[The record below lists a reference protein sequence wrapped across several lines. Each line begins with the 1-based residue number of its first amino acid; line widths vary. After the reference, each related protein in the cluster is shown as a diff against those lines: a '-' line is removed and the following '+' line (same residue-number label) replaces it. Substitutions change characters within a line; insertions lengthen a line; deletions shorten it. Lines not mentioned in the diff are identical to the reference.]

1 MKCVRFIFIV
11 IVHVWPRN
19 EPKFV
24 LSPCTSSSL
33 VRPHRGLL
41 NNHSNLDLDLSTWI
55 LVENSQKYQS
65 QNEPNQ
71 NKLKTLSTWI
81 SNKKMIKIKILK
93 FSISNDNFSVKW
105 FHVNQFEKGL
115 VNFLFVPLVRRG
127 GRFQHV
133 GDVILNFSISVG
145 PDLVQLVPLGHRLAD
160 FRPCIPAPNRKWAPI
175 FFSRIFRLL
184 SKSEI
189 KFWSISKDF

>member
-1 MKCVRFIFIV
+1 MIICNRKPQNEYFDFVMKCVRFIFIV

-24 LSPCTSSSL
+24 LSPYTSSSL
-33 VRPHRGLL
+33 VRSHWGLL

-55 LVENSQKYQS
+55 LVENSQKSQS

-115 VNFLFVPLVRRG
+115 VNFLFVPLVR
-127 GRFQHV
+127 
-133 GDVILNFSISVG
+133 ITKESESV
-145 PDLVQLVPLGHRLAD
+145 
-160 FRPCIPAPNRKWAPI
+160 PI
-175 FFSRIFRLL
+175 F
-184 SKSEI
+184 
-189 KFWSISKDF
+189 